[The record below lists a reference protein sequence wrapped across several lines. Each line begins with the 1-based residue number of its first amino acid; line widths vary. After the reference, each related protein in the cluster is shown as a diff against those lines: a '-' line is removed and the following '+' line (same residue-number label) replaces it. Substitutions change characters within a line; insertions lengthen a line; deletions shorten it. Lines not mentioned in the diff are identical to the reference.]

1 MNSATATILNPTN
14 TSSSDKI
21 NWAQLGSLAAL
32 NAAIVI
38 SWIAY
43 HNYQPQLLQKFNFT
57 DLAIFLVVAQAIVMV
72 IIPPIAGMVGDYM
85 IRKSSDYF
93 VVFTIGISIT
103 AMVFMA
109 VAATISTETLQ
120 SARALLPFLI
130 VIWLISMN
138 IFHSPANSMIELFAP
153 GKQLPLAMGVIALI
167 TELLM
172 ALEPVV
178 IYIVD
183 YLGATATF
191 VTGGV
196 LLAITGYF
204 FRKTTK
210 KVKLQREG
218 TENEHSVKNNFP
230 EVVIVGLTFGI
241 ASAIVKTVFP
251 NLLNEKLSGLAG
263 ITDGNIFVC
272 LILAVSAIC
281 ALPLSMQVEKVGV
294 KKFLFT
300 AMVVAFLCIGLVFIS
315 SGMITAIACVLIGV
329 SFSAISVAAFPF
341 ALYNL
346 SAKDITYGT
355 GIFFGSVELAAGIL
369 NIYYV

>member
-1 MNSATATILNPTN
+1 MNSASASIAG
-14 TSSSDKI
+14 TSSASTSDKI

-72 IIPPIAGMVGDYM
+72 IIPPVAGMVGDYM
-85 IRKSSDYF
+85 IRKNSDYF

-109 VAATISTETLQ
+109 VAATISTEALQ

-183 YLGATATF
+183 FLGATATF

-196 LLAITGYF
+196 LLVITGYF

-210 KVKLQREG
+210 NVKLRREG
-218 TENEHSVKNNFP
+218 TEEEHKAKNNFP
-230 EVVIVGLTFGI
+230 VVIVAGLVFGI

-251 NLLNEKLSGLAG
+251 DVLSSKLSGMGG
-263 ITDGNIFVC
+263 ISDGNIYVC
-272 LILAVSAIC
+272 IILAISALC
-281 ALPLSMQVEKVGV
+281 ALPMSMQVEKVGV
-294 KKFLFT
+294 KKFLLS
-300 AMVVAFLCIGLVFIS
+300 AMVLAFLSICLVFIS
-315 SGMITAIACVLIGV
+315 SGILTAIACVLIGI

-355 GIFFGSVELAAGIL
+355 GIFFGSVELAGGIL
-369 NIYYV
+369 NIYYI